1 MITTFL
7 LNLVY
12 SVASGFLNLFP
23 TTSISDDV
31 LNSIQTANT
40 YIAGLN
46 IILSVYTILTILG
59 LTLTIEGVILTI
71 KIINWF
77 IRKIPTIN

>member
-46 IILSVYTILTILG
+46 IILPVYTILTILG